1 MVKKYQQVLFHAV
14 PPFPSLR
21 LDHHFFNIKTPS
33 LVQASVRAMGVH
45 SLEELEGEVLGT
57 GLKEAGD
64 SKSKLSAEPKKLDS
78 AGRLQL
84 QDGDWALAGD
94 LLWDGVSQQPFTS
107 HCVVIRDGRIL
118 AVCPIEAAIE
128 GGLAVEQHS
137 GCLMPGLIDA
147 HVHMEFSEHFPLHQ
161 QPVLSAEEL
170 MESMAE
176 RGQRMLRA
184 GITTARDLGGRNFA
198 ALRLR
203 EEIRKGHL
211 LGPRLLCAGQPLT
224 APKGHCHQ
232 WGGEAGSVEEAL
244 TVVERQVLN
253 GADWIKVMA
262 TGGMRTP
269 GTNVEE
275 HHGDGEAAF
284 STDFLVEVVRKAAE
298 HGRPVAAH
306 AHGAKGV
313 IAAVAAG
320 CRTVEHCTWIA
331 KAGDWGCVNEKTIE
345 ELRDSKPSYGFLR
358 DPTQQDMA
366 RLGVAVAPTAHA
378 NWRTKPMG
386 ERNFERM
393 SLALQKLRSAG
404 VQLLASSDSGAIPGL
419 SHDALA
425 GGVQALR
432 SATSASAECLGVG
445 NECGRLA
452 PGLSAD
458 LLLVA
463 GDPTEDL
470 TALQRVGPPEETR
483 SCGALGA
490 APANA
495 ANAKLSGPKKAA
507 RKALSQNL
515 CVKKFIYVSA
525 VLVNAKNLGEEV
537 SQSDVYKNWNNFG
550 DVLDKKLEAE
560 EYIKQSGLDYT
571 IIRPVPMTN
580 DFPKDVGGLY
590 FAKPDSLLL
599 QDGDVGKKVS
609 RDDVGL
615 AIVDAIFNPKA
626 SRGTFELTGVPN
638 APPTPREEWWE
649 PKSGKKAT

>member
-1 MVKKYQQVLFHAV
+1 
-14 PPFPSLR
+14 
-21 LDHHFFNIKTPS
+21 
-33 LVQASVRAMGVH
+33 MGVH
-45 SLEELEGEVLGT
+45 SLDDLEGEVLGT

-64 SKSKLSAEPKKLDS
+64 SESNFLAEPKRH
-78 AGRLQL
+78 ALQL

-118 AVCPIEAAIE
+118 AVCPIETATE
-128 GGLAVEQHS
+128 GGLAVEHHS

-203 EEIRKGHL
+203 EEIRQGHL

-232 WGGEAGSVEEAL
+232 WGGEAGSMEEAL

-275 HHGDGEAAF
+275 AAF
-284 STDFLVEVVRKAAE
+284 STDFLVEVVQKAAE

-345 ELRDSKPSYGFLR
+345 
-358 DPTQQDMA
+358 DMA
-366 RLGVAVAPTAHA
+366 RRGVAVAPTAHA

-393 SLALQKLRSAG
+393 SLALQKLRRAG

-425 GGVQALR
+425 GGVQILASMARMTPVEALR
-432 SATSASAECLGVG
+432 AATSASAECLGVG

-452 PGLSAD
+452 AGLSAD

-470 TALQRVGPPEETR
+470 TALQRVGLVVAAGRRVELLVPPPPMLPMPNFQTVQR
-483 SCGALGA
+483 
-490 APANA
+490 
-495 ANAKLSGPKKAA
+495 KRRA
-507 RKALSQNL
+507 RH
-515 CVKKFIYVSA
+515 
-525 VLVNAKNLGEEV
+525 
-537 SQSDVYKNWNNFG
+537 
-550 DVLDKKLEAE
+550 
-560 EYIKQSGLDYT
+560 
-571 IIRPVPMTN
+571 
-580 DFPKDVGGLY
+580 
-590 FAKPDSLLL
+590 
-599 QDGDVGKKVS
+599 
-609 RDDVGL
+609 
-615 AIVDAIFNPKA
+615 
-626 SRGTFELTGVPN
+626 
-638 APPTPREEWWE
+638 
-649 PKSGKKAT
+649 